1 MVIDMFNVTL
11 EHKYC
16 GYTKTLQGESLAR
29 IFKDNGLDSQI
40 WIVKGIDYND

>member
-16 GYTKTLQGESLAR
+16 SYTKTLQGESLAR

>member
-1 MVIDMFNVTL
+1 MYTVTV

-16 GYTKTLQGESLAR
+16 GYTKTLQGESLTR
-29 IFKDNGLDSQI
+29 VFKDNGLDSKI

>member
-1 MVIDMFNVTL
+1 MFIVTL

-29 IFKDNGLDSQI
+29 VFKDNNLDNKI
-40 WIVKGIDYND
+40 WIVKGINYND